1 MCRDTGGDLKLALI
15 TLAAAAVATA
25 AVATAAVEVAQSL
38 NSFYFPLQGFGPHY
52 RLLESNNFLCYVL

>member
-1 MCRDTGGDLKLALI
+1 MCRDTGGDLKLELI
-15 TLAAAAVATA
+15 TLAAAAVAVATAAVATA

-52 RLLESNNFLCYVL
+52 RLVEF

>member
-1 MCRDTGGDLKLALI
+1 MCRDTGGDLKLALV
-15 TLAAAAVATA
+15 TLAAA

>member
-15 TLAAAAVATA
+15 TLAAA

-52 RLLESNNFLCYVL
+52 RLLEF